1 MSKKNFKS
9 VGEQAVSK
17 FFSDISTQDA
27 HMVQDKP
34 NTLNAPMSI
43 SKDKTEITNKLK
55 SKDKQ
60 RINLAFD
67 EGLLDYLHIMVRLDG
82 VSITQ
87 YINNLINKDKE
98 GRAEEYKEIVK
109 LFKM

>member
-27 HMVQDKP
+27 HITQDAP
-34 NTLNAPMSI
+34 NALSALKGT
-43 SKDKTEITNKLK
+43 SKNQTEIQNKLK

-82 VSITQ
+82 VSATQ
-87 YINNLINKDKE
+87 YINNLIHRDKE
-98 GRAEEYKEIVK
+98 ERAEEYKEIVK
-109 LFKM
+109 LFKV